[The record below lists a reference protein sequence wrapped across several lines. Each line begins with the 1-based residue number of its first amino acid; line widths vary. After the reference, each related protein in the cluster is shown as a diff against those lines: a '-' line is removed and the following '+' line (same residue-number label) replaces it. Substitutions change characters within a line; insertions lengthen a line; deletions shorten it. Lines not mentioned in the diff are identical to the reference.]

1 MMEENLIHYGII
13 LFCIG
18 GNWYNAIKRQQNNEK
33 DKFFRES
40 RGQV

>member
-1 MMEENLIHYGII
+1 MEGEFDI
-13 LFCIG
+13 LWNHPFCIG

-40 RGQV
+40 PGQV